1 MLRIGGSQPLNLI
14 RATLFILAIGGL
26 PVWAQQP
33 QAATRLNLHLALE
46 LAGKQNLDLAAAR
59 QRRAVSLAGVQIA
72 KARPNPTFAASVSRD
87 APHES
92 FFLDQP
98 LEIGGQRGRRIE
110 VAQQEGALTNVEV
123 TTLGWQ
129 VRMNTRQAF
138 YNFALARAETQRL
151 GKVVKLADRLRQI
164 AQERYDAGAVAQ
176 LEVIQAGLEL
186 ARAQADFDVAQ
197 QRESISLS
205 QLNVLLN
212 EPATRA
218 WQLAGSLEDP
228 LPEVQL
234 EDLIQRAYASNYDL
248 QHLAQELKVEESR
261 LKLVKAERIPN
272 LDVQVGSD
280 VNAPFDYTYGP
291 RAGLSLT
298 IPLFYRNQGEIA
310 QSLATERVLEAE
322 TAATKRS
329 AAGRVEASY
338 FDLKAQQSQVETYR
352 QKLVPAARQL
362 LSLAE
367 ESYRAGKTSILSV
380 IDAQRNVQDV
390 ERSYQESLLA
400 LQNAFATLE
409 ETVGTALE

>member
-1 MLRIGGSQPLNLI
+1 MMAIPGL
-14 RATLFILAIGGL
+14 LAC
-26 PVWAQQP
+26 AQQP
-33 QAATRLNLHLALE
+33 QTATRLNLQLALE
-46 LAGKQNLDLAAAR
+46 LADKQNLDLAAAR

-72 KARPNPTFAASVSRD
+72 KARPNPTFAVSESRD
-87 APHES
+87 APHQS
-92 FFLDQP
+92 LFFDQP
-98 LEIGGQRGRRIE
+98 LEIGGQRRRRIE

-123 TTLGWQ
+123 ATLERQ
-129 VRMNTRQAF
+129 VRMDARQAF
-138 YNFALARAETQRL
+138 YNLALARAETQRL
-151 GKVVKLADRLRQI
+151 GEVVKLADRLKQI

-186 ARAQADFDVAQ
+186 ARAQADFDVAR

-218 WQLAGSLEDP
+218 WELAGSLEDP

-248 QHLAQELKVEESR
+248 QHLSQELKVEESR

-280 VNAPFDYTYGP
+280 LNAPYDYTYGP

-310 QSLATERVLEAE
+310 QSIANERVLEAE

-329 AAGRVEASY
+329 VAGRVEAAY
-338 FDLKAQQSQVETYR
+338 FDLKAQQGQVETYR

-362 LSLAE
+362 ESMAE
-367 ESYRAGKTSILSV
+367 ESYRAGKTNILSV
-380 IDAQRNVQDV
+380 IDAQRNVQEV
-390 ERSYQESLLA
+390 ERSYLESLVA

-409 ETVGTALE
+409 ETLGAALE